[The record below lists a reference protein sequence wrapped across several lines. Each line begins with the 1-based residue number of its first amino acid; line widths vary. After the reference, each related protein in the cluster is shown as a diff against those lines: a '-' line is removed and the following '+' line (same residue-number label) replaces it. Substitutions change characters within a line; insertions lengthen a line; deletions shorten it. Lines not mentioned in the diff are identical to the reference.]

1 MSIEAYFAQIQNT
14 IASNPL
20 VINSDIHFGKR
31 GEEAGYFR
39 GHLIFRDGTLLHFRE
54 YVDLEDGPER
64 LMYSY
69 HYMDADHQIVFR
81 YDNVEHHPHISTFPH
96 HKHDGSEETIT
107 ASRAPTFA
115 QILAEIEGLIQVE

>member
-1 MSIEAYFAQIQNT
+1 LSIESYFAQIQNA

-31 GEEAGYFR
+31 SEEAGYFR
-39 GHLIFRDGTLLHFRE
+39 GYLIFRDGTLFHFRE
-54 YVDLEDGPER
+54 YVDLEDGLER

-69 HYMDADHQIVFR
+69 HYMNADQQIIFR

-96 HKHDGSEETIT
+96 HKHDGSEEKIT
-107 ASRAPTFA
+107 ESPAPTFA
-115 QILAEIEGLIQVE
+115 QVLAEIERLVQVE